1 MTNPFLAARIDL
13 VVAGL
18 CLVALAFRTGYELLK
33 KRGRVDT
40 NNKAIFAAVFVA
52 MCTMLGSWPGMTLV
66 AAPEAGLPAW
76 VHWLGLGLAAAGLFL
91 AVGGLVT
98 LRGLENIDHLV
109 TTGLY
114 ARLRHPMYTGFV
126 LWIVGWAL
134 AAGGVQS
141 LVVGAVGIANVL
153 FWRGL
158 EENALRAQHG
168 ERYRAYCRQ
177 TWF

>member
-1 MTNPFLAARIDL
+1 MSGTYL

-18 CLVALAFRTGYELLK
+18 CLIALAVRTGYELLK

-40 NNKAIFAAVFVA
+40 KNKANVAAVFVA
-52 MCTMLGSWPGMTLV
+52 MCVMLGSWPGMTLV
-66 AAPEAGLPAW
+66 APAHADLPW
-76 VHWLGLGLAAAGLFL
+76 FVRWLGFGSVAAGLFL
-91 AVGGLVT
+91 AVGGLVQ

-114 ARLRHPMYTGFV
+114 ARLRHPMYTGFI

-134 AAGGVQS
+134 ASGTVASFAIGIVC
-141 LVVGAVGIANVL
+141 IANVL
-153 FWRGL
+153 YWRWL
-158 EENALRAQHG
+158 EEGALRSQHG
-168 ERYRAYCRQ
+168 ENYRTYCQR